1 MPSSPATPLAA
12 EPSIAVRIAAALPS
26 LTPIHRRMGEYVL
39 ANPFRAATMRIDELA
54 NAVDASIATANRF
67 ARALGFDGY
76 PALRAA
82 LVRGFEATLAPVER
96 LRCAQEREAGARGG
110 ELIDASFEQA
120 LANFERTRGRLDRAN
135 VEAAV
140 DSLLAARRIFIV
152 GMGASAFLAG
162 LMEHG
167 LSVYRDNVQS
177 LALLGGPTDAAR
189 RLFSARGDDL
199 VVAIA
204 FPRYVYDTIELTRR
218 ARARDHRRARFAD
231 RAVRRARAFRARGAP
246 ARGDLRGRGA
256 RARRGADRRGRASL
270 AALGARGRR
279 SDRIH
284 AAVARGAGRMRR
296 AAAPAAPFQ
305 ENRPMT
311 SPAIVAIHGGA
322 GTILREAMTADAE
335 AQYRAELAAILAA
348 AQKVLAEGGSALD
361 AVSVAVRML
370 EDCPLFNAGR
380 GAVYTADGTHELDAA
395 IMDGATL
402 AAGAI
407 CCATRVR
414 NPVLAARRVLEA
426 SEHVMFA
433 GAGADAFAAAQGL
446 ELAPPGY
453 FDTEP
458 RRAQWLKAR
467 RAAGTMLDHDAAAF
481 VFGRGGGDGG
491 GNGGGPGARAACAP
505 EPLDPDRKHGTVGA
519 VARDLHGHLA
529 AATSTGGITNKQPGR
544 VGDTP
549 IIGAGCYANDATCAV
564 SATGTGEMFIRLATA
579 YDVSAQIEYRGASLA
594 GAAYDVVMNKLPSIA
609 GRGGIIAVDAR
620 GNLAMPF
627 NTEGMYRGYARV
639 GEAPV
644 TAIYREDAA

>member
-1 MPSSPATPLAA
+1 
-12 EPSIAVRIAAALPS
+12 
-26 LTPIHRRMGEYVL
+26 
-39 ANPFRAATMRIDELA
+39 
-54 NAVDASIATANRF
+54 
-67 ARALGFDGY
+67 
-76 PALRAA
+76 
-82 LVRGFEATLAPVER
+82 
-96 LRCAQEREAGARGG
+96 
-110 ELIDASFEQA
+110 
-120 LANFERTRGRLDRAN
+120 
-135 VEAAV
+135 
-140 DSLLAARRIFIV
+140 
-152 GMGASAFLAG
+152 
-162 LMEHG
+162 
-167 LSVYRDNVQS
+167 
-177 LALLGGPTDAAR
+177 
-189 RLFSARGDDL
+189 
-199 VVAIA
+199 
-204 FPRYVYDTIELTRR
+204 
-218 ARARDHRRARFAD
+218 
-231 RAVRRARAFRARGAP
+231 
-246 ARGDLRGRGA
+246 
-256 RARRGADRRGRASL
+256 
-270 AALGARGRR
+270 
-279 SDRIH
+279 
-284 AAVARGAGRMRR
+284 MRR

-322 GTILREAMTADAE
+322 GTILRDAMTADAE
-335 AQYRAELAAILAA
+335 AQYRAELNAILAA
-348 AQKVLAEGGSALD
+348 AQKVLADGGSALD

-370 EDCPLFNAGR
+370 EDCPFFNAGR

-402 AAGAI
+402 KAGAI

-446 ELAPPGY
+446 ELAAPGY
-453 FDTEP
+453 FDTEF
-458 RRAQWLKAR
+458 RRAQWLRAR
-467 RAAGTMLDHDAAAF
+467 RASGTMLDHDAAAF
-481 VFGRGGGDGG
+481 AFGQGDGDGNGHGGGE
-491 GNGGGPGARAACAP
+491 RAAPAP

-519 VARDLHGHLA
+519 VARDLRGHLA

-594 GAAYDVVMNKLPSIA
+594 SAAYDVVMNKLPRIA
-609 GRGGIIAVDAR
+609 GRGGIIALDAR